1 MNVCWHACLVWIDRA
16 TRWFVAAIGSH
27 EGFFMVLLTSALV
40 WFAYKSAKI
49 ALRNLEL
56 IKLNDDKRTLPY
68 VTLEVVNDMPF
79 YGVRMVN
86 LGKTSAHNIVVESN
100 PKIEMLFPNY
110 KKPIGFLQ
118 NHVPYLAPSGHYET
132 DIGSFRDIEKEN
144 PSKVYQGRIS
154 FQNDDGKTF
163 THDFVL
169 DFSPFTDAIHKDVK
183 TVHEVAKQL
192 EEIKRELSNIG
203 TGFHKPHVLT
213 EEYAEYED
221 RVKQVMKEPLSK
233 AQSCGKEDQ
242 E

>member
-1 MNVCWHACLVWIDRA
+1 MNVYWHACLGWIECA
-16 TRWFVAAIGSH
+16 TRWFVVTIDNH
-27 EGFFMVLLTSALV
+27 EGFFMVMLTSGLV

-68 VTLEVVNDMPF
+68 VTLEVVNDVPF

-100 PKIEMLFPNY
+100 PKIEMLFQNY
-110 KKPIGFLQ
+110 KRPIGFLE
-118 NHVPYLAPSGHYET
+118 NRVPYLPPSGHYET

-163 THDFVL
+163 SHEFVL
-169 DFSPFTDAIHKDVK
+169 DFSPYTDAIYKDVK
-183 TVHEVAKQL
+183 TVHDVARQL
-192 EEIKRELSNIG
+192 EEIKREMSNLG
-203 TGFHKPHVLT
+203 TGFHKPHVLI
-213 EEYAEYED
+213 EGYAEYED
-221 RVKQVMKEPLSK
+221 RINRLMKEQVVD
-233 AQSCGKEDQ
+233 AQSEGKETQ
-242 E
+242 A